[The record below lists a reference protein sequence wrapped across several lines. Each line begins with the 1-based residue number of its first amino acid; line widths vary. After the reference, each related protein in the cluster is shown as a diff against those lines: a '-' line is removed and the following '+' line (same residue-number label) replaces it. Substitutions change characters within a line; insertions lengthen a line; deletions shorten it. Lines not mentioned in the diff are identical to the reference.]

1 MGLRARTLW
10 SGGILL
16 AVLLGSA
23 YLGLALFL
31 NGHFRKL
38 EQEQTLRD
46 GTLAFNGVEREVGEL
61 AGKISDWSDWDDAYQ
76 FMKTRDSAFIRAN
89 LDTAVLGNMRLRE
102 ILFIDFQGRQAA
114 ELSQEGGRRAVGSPA
129 LAHWVSSDT
138 VLERIRH
145 GGWLQGWFDDGTE
158 LLLVV
163 ARPIR
168 PTARKGEPAG
178 MLVFARRF
186 DAKELKRLETVFPF
200 VISLRPGKESAPF
213 DPCWKLVSRGDTLE
227 AETQIRC
234 LDGKSLLLCVTTT
247 LRFEGQKRMLMIWLA
262 IAFVVA
268 AVVFSVAGLILQ
280 ERLVLQRLFHLEQD
294 VAGIAAGSSLRVHVA
309 GSDEIARL
317 GSNIDQM
324 VESLRRATME
334 LRRTRDISERAERA
348 KTRLVASVS
357 HEMRTPLNGI
367 LGLADLLRRS
377 TNLSVEDLENADM
390 VSEAGSQ
397 LLMTVNTLLDH
408 SRLETGELELN
419 SAVFRIEDVV
429 GGAVSDVMAMAHRK
443 GLAVHV
449 EFNPFLPAC
458 LQGDSERLRQ
468 LLRNLL
474 DNAVK
479 FTVMGEVVLKVGR
492 GADGD
497 GVLFEISDT
506 GIGIDVSRLQAIF
519 RPFEQAGAET
529 FFAFG
534 GIGLGLSISRLLAE
548 CMGGRI
554 EVQSVPGKGS
564 LFSVLVALPAAEAGE
579 LLVDAAHWAGLKG
592 RRVVVAHPS
601 GKTRAILAKIL
612 LRVGVDV
619 QELERPEDYARLA
632 AHEAAFWGFDDE
644 CLGANVRIGSRDG
657 HEKGQGQGL
666 LFAPFLPSEVLK
678 HCCELL
684 RSPLRVGMH
693 IPNAVLRTLVAGI
706 LRKVGHSVVNLDDAQ
721 MPGDV
726 DVVVL
731 DIREG
736 EGNQGGRLAQLRAE
750 HPGAEI
756 VVLVGAFQMVSGLD
770 GCHRVKRPVDAASL
784 LWQVEGWA
792 RAATAKSDA
801 QH

>member
-16 AVLLGSA
+16 AVLLGLA
-23 YLGLALFL
+23 YSGLAMFL
-31 NGHFRKL
+31 NAHFRKL

-46 GTLAFNGVEREVGEL
+46 GKLAFNGVEREVGEL

-76 FMKTRDSAFIRAN
+76 FMKTRDSGFIRAN
-89 LDTAVLGNMRLRE
+89 LDTTVLGNMRLRE
-102 ILFIDFQGRQAA
+102 ILFMDLQGRQAA
-114 ELSQEGGRRAVGSPA
+114 ELSQVEGRRVPGSRE
-129 LAHWVSSDT
+129 LARWVSRAD
-138 VLERIRH
+138 VMARIRR
-145 GGWLQGWFDDGTE
+145 GEGVQGWFRDSVA
-158 LLLVV
+158 LQLVV

-168 PTARKGEPAG
+168 PTSRNGEPVG
-178 MLVFARRF
+178 MLVFSRKF
-186 DAKELKRLETVFPF
+186 DEKEMKRLETVFPF
-200 VISLRPGKESAPF
+200 AITLHAGDEAAAF
-213 DPCWKLVSRGDTLE
+213 DPRWRLEAKGDTLR

-234 LDGKSLLLCVTTT
+234 LDGKALHLEVLSP
-247 LRFEGQKRMLMIWLA
+247 LRFEGQKRMLMVWLA
-262 IAFVVA
+262 IAFVLA

-280 ERLVLQRLFHLEQD
+280 EKLVLQRLFHLEQD
-294 VAGIAAGSSLRVHVA
+294 VAGIAAGSSLRVHVE
-309 GSDEIARL
+309 GNDEIARL
-317 GSNIDQM
+317 GRNIDQM
-324 VESLRRATME
+324 VESLRRATAE

-377 TNLSVEDLENADM
+377 TNLSAEDLENADM

-419 SAVFRIEDVV
+419 PVAFRIEDVV
-429 GGAVSDVMAMAHRK
+429 GGAVSDIMAMAHRK

-449 EFNPFLPAC
+449 ELDPHLPAG
-458 LQGDSERLRQ
+458 LQGDPERLRQ

-479 FTVMGEVVLKVGR
+479 FTVAGEVVLKVGC
-492 GADGD
+492 GPDG
-497 GVLFEISDT
+497 GQLFEISDT
-506 GIGIDVSRLQAIF
+506 GIGIDASRLQAIF

-554 EVQSVPGKGS
+554 DVQSAPGKGS
-564 LFSVLVALPAAEAGE
+564 LFSVLVALPAVDAGE
-579 LLVDAAHWAGLKG
+579 LLVDAEHWRGLKG

-601 GKTRAILAKIL
+601 ARSRGILAKIL
-612 LRVGVDV
+612 SRVGVEV
-619 QELERPEDYARLA
+619 QELERPEDYVRLD

-644 CLGANVRIGSRDG
+644 CLGARVRIGSRDG
-657 HEKGQGQGL
+657 HEKDQGQGI
-666 LFAPFLPSEVLK
+666 LFAPFLPSEVLR

-684 RSPLRVGMH
+684 RVPLKVGVQ
-693 IPNAVLRTLVAGI
+693 IPNAVLRTLVSGI
-706 LRKVGHSVVNLDDAQ
+706 LRKVGHAVVNLDEGQA
-721 MPGDV
+721 PV
-726 DVVVL
+726 DIGVVIV

-736 EGNQGGRLAQLRAE
+736 EGDPAGKVARLRAD
-750 HPGAEI
+750 HPDAE
-756 VVLVGAFQMVSGLD
+756 VVALVGAFQMAQGLED
-770 GCHRVKRPVDAASL
+770 CHRVKRPVDAASL
-784 LWQVEGWA
+784 LWQVEGWS
-792 RAATAKSDA
+792 RAPGVAVEASR
-801 QH
+801 